1 MQTTNTV
8 MHEFWAPKDQSNSYS
23 YEGDRSHIEYITIL
37 GAKITD
43 LINACKIE
51 YFQNTPMNMIL
62 IAGLS
67 NILKGYKPDDMLRE
81 YDHLAT
87 PYPDLCYSYHCSVY
101 MPPLT

>member
-1 MQTTNTV
+1 
-8 MHEFWAPKDQSNSYS
+8 
-23 YEGDRSHIEYITIL
+23 
-37 GAKITD
+37 
-43 LINACKIE
+43 
-51 YFQNTPMNMIL
+51 MNMIL

>member
-1 MQTTNTV
+1 METTDS
-8 MHEFWAPKDQSNSYS
+8 MLHECWASKDHTNSPS
-23 YEGDRSHIEYITIL
+23 YEGDRSHIEYITIP

-43 LINACKIE
+43 LINVWKIE
-51 YFQNTPMNMIL
+51 YFQNTPKDVIL

-67 NILKGYKPDDMLRE
+67 SILKGYKPDDMLRE

-87 PYPDLCYSYHCSVY
+87 PYPDLCFSYHCSVY